1 MYVRVSLYKFA
12 PIVKNVK
19 SIKMSKLITV
29 FNEFKKIDHTL
40 SIEEERDIIAKYV
53 HSTNQ
58 LEGNQLTLAQTKTII
73 DKGVLSGEN
82 INLKDVLE
90 QKGTFKALLRMINAV
105 INKEPLSIELIKELN
120 WLCLGLLY
128 QDDYYLSYKK
138 EGQKQGNFK
147 VKNNRIEITLSNGE
161 VIFRNPISTEKTV
174 ETNIKMLV
182 KQIENNEK
190 DVIDKAAF
198 LAQEIWLHQPF
209 MDGNKRTGRLLIN
222 FLTMKEG
229 FPLFAYNDKGVLFNS
244 MLVEQCVYSKPNLI
258 QDFISNAL
266 INRMEEII
274 KLKPNNPFKGFRFV
288 L

>member
-1 MYVRVSLYKFA
+1 
-12 PIVKNVK
+12 
-19 SIKMSKLITV
+19 MSKLITV
-29 FNEFKKIDHTL
+29 FNEFKKLDYTL

-90 QKGTFKALLRMINAV
+90 QKGTYKALLRMINAV
-105 INKEPLSIELIKELN
+105 INKEPLTIELIKELN
-120 WLCLGLLY
+120 WLCIGLLY

-138 EGQKQGNFK
+138 EGQKQGDFK
-147 VKNNRIEITLSNGE
+147 VKNNRIEITLTNGE
-161 VIFRNPISTEKTV
+161 VIYRNPISTEKKV
-174 ETNIKMLV
+174 ETNIKMLL
-182 KQIENNEK
+182 KQIENSEK
-190 DVIDKAAF
+190 EVIDKASF
-198 LAQEIWLHQPF
+198 LAQELWLHQPF
-209 MDGNKRTGRLLIN
+209 MDGNKRTARLLIN

-229 FPLFAYNDKGVLFNS
+229 FPLFAYDDKGVLFNS